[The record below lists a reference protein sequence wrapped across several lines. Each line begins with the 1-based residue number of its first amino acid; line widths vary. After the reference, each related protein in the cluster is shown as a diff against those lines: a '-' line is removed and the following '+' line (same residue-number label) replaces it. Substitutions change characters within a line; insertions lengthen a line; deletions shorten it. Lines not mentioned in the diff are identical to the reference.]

1 MSPNDDPVSTSALD
15 ADEDDVSDLLAD
27 PYTRTLLRCLRDAD
41 GEASLHTLAEHVASS
56 VTSQDVEDIDA
67 DTCRQ
72 VETFLHHGQLP
83 ELAKYGIVDYD
94 AEDGRITLRT
104 PEILED

>member
-1 MSPNDDPVSTSALD
+1 MCPNDDSVSTSTYEI
-15 ADEDDVSDLLAD
+15 EDDISDLLSD
-27 PYTRTLLRCLRDAD
+27 PYTRNLLRCLRDAD
-41 GEASLHTLAEHVASS
+41 GEASLHALAERVASS
-56 VTSQDVEDIDA
+56 VTGQDVEAIDT

-94 AEDGRITLRT
+94 AEEGRVTLRT